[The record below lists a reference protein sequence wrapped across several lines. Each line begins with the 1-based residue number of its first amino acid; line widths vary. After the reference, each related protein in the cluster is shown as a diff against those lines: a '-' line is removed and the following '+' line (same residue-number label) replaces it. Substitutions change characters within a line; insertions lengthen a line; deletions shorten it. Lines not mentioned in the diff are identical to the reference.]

1 VPKSPKTRPEPKSL
15 LLEIGCE
22 ELPAGFI
29 QPALEQLKTLAR
41 DGLAGARIPAAAIQA
56 LGTPRRLALLVEGL
70 ADRQE
75 AQTRELTGPAV
86 RVAFDADGNPTNA
99 ARGFAKSAGIPV
111 ESLERITTPKGE
123 YLLARVHDAGKPT
136 QEILPGLLPAWV
148 TGIQFP
154 KTMHWN
160 GSGRFARPVRW
171 LLALWDGDVVSFE
184 CFGIQAGR
192 RSRGHRTLSPD
203 WFEIKSADRYVAT
216 LREHGVLASPEERS
230 EQVQSLVKQAAATK
244 GGKAIQD
251 RELVEEVANLIEWP
265 DAILGNFDERYLELP
280 APIVITAMR
289 AHQRYFAVEK
299 DGGTL
304 LPHFVAIRNGRGEG
318 KDSIRRGN
326 EAVLRARLED
336 ARFYWENDR
345 KAGLENKV
353 QELKKIVWHEKLGSV
368 YDRTQRI
375 VQLAEELA
383 RELAPKSRDVV
394 SRAAYLSKADLAS
407 EMIRSGKEFA
417 GLEGVAGAEYAAAQG
432 EPPAVVR
439 AIREHILPRSPSD
452 PLPSSIEGSILALAD
467 RLDVIVGGFRA
478 GLTVTGSQDP
488 YGLRRAGNGIVR
500 ILLEKGLRLDVQ
512 ALATWLGGLYDR
524 AGIAARSGEA
534 DFAEFWS
541 QRVASALEEKG
552 IPYDTAAAVLAVRP
566 GDPLDVLARAKA
578 IEAIRRTEDFEGL
591 MIGYRRA
598 TNILKSAPPGEVTAS
613 GQPLAERPE
622 AFSDKAE
629 ADLHLETKM
638 ARQAV
643 ETYLQSP
650 EPDYQAL
657 LRHLLGLKPSIDRFF
672 EAVMVMAE
680 DPTARKRRLAILE
693 GVRQTFIR
701 IAEFSALPTAPGQK
715 TV

>member
-1 VPKSPKTRPEPKSL
+1 MAKSL

-29 QPALEQLKTLAR
+29 TPALRQLE
-41 DGLAGARIPAAAIQA
+41 GLAKEGLSAARIPNASIQTM
-56 LGTPRRLALLVEGL
+56 GTPRRLALLVEGV

-75 AQTRELTGPAV
+75 AETRELTGPAV
-86 RVAFDADGNPTNA
+86 RVAFDADGNPTKA
-99 ARGFAKSAGIPV
+99 AQGFAKSAGVPV

-136 QEILPGLLPAWV
+136 REVLATLLPAWIS
-148 TGIQFP
+148 GISFP

-160 GSGRFARPVRW
+160 GTGRFARPVRW
-171 LLALWDGDVVSFE
+171 LLSLWDGDLVPFE
-184 CFGIQAGR
+184 SFGIQSGK

-203 WFEIKSADRYVAT
+203 WFEIKSADRYAAT
-216 LREHGVLASPEERS
+216 LREHGVLASPAERS
-230 EQVQSLVKQAAATK
+230 KQVEALVKEAAAIK
-244 GGKAIQD
+244 GGTALAD
-251 RELVEEVANLIEWP
+251 PDLVEEVANLIEWP
-265 DAILGNFDERYLELP
+265 DAILGHFDERYLDLP

-289 AHQRYFAVEK
+289 AHQRYFAVE
-299 DGGTL
+299 GASGSL
-304 LPHFVAIRNGRGEG
+304 LPCFVAIRNGRGDG
-318 KDSIRRGN
+318 KDLIRRGN

-345 KAGLENKV
+345 KAGLEKKV
-353 QELKKIVWHEKLGSV
+353 EELKQIVWHEKLGSV

-383 RELAPKSRDVV
+383 RQLAPKSRDAV
-394 SRAAYLSKADLAS
+394 SRAAYLSKADLAT

-417 GLEGVAGAEYAAAQG
+417 ALEGIAGAEYAAAQG
-432 EPPAVVR
+432 EPPEVIR
-439 AIREHILPRSPSD
+439 AIRQHILPRSPSD
-452 PLPSSIEGSILALAD
+452 PIPPSIEGAILAIAD
-467 RLDVIVGGFRA
+467 RLDVIVGGFSA

-500 ILLEKGLRLDVQ
+500 ILLEKGLRVDVV
-512 ALATWLGGLYDR
+512 ALASWLGAVYDR
-524 AGIAARSGEA
+524 AGIPPGAKQS

-541 QRVASALEEKG
+541 QRVASAFEEKG

-566 GDPLDVLARAKA
+566 GDPLDALARARA
-578 IEAIRRTEDFEGL
+578 IEAIRQTDDFEGL

-598 TNILKSAPPGEVTAS
+598 ANILRSAPPEEIAVS
-613 GQPLAERPE
+613 GQPLAERAE

-672 EAVMVMAE
+672 EAVMVMAD
-680 DPTARKRRLAILE
+680 DPATRRRRLAILE
-693 GVRQTFIR
+693 AVRQTFIR
-701 IAEFSALPTAPGQK
+701 IAEFSALPSAPGQK
-715 TV
+715 SV

>member
-1 VPKSPKTRPEPKSL
+1 VPESL

-29 QPALEQLKTLAR
+29 APALRQLEA
-41 DGLAGARIPAAAIQA
+41 LAGESLGAARIRFGSVRPLA
-56 LGTPRRLALLVEGL
+56 TPRRLALLVGGV

-75 AQTRELTGPAV
+75 PETRELTGPSV
-86 RVAFDADGNPTNA
+86 RVAFDADGRPTNA
-99 ARGFAKSAGIPV
+99 ARGFAKSAGIEV
-111 ESLERITTPKGE
+111 EKLQRIENPKGE
-123 YLLARVHDAGKPT
+123 YLLARVHDEGKPT
-136 QEILPGLLPAWV
+136 REILPGLIPAWV
-148 TGIQFP
+148 SGITFP

-160 GSGRFARPVRW
+160 GGGRFARPVRW
-171 LLALWDGDVVSFE
+171 LLCILGDEVVPFE
-184 CFGIQAGR
+184 CFGIQSGK

-203 WFEIKSADRYVAT
+203 WFEVKSAGRYEAS
-216 LREHGVLASPEERS
+216 LRDHGVLADTAQRR
-230 EQVQSLVKQAAATK
+230 EQVTSLVLQAAGSKQGRAVS
-244 GGKAIQD
+244 D
-251 RELVEEVANLIEWP
+251 PELVEEVANLVEWP
-265 DAILGNFDERYLELP
+265 DAVLGSFDERYLELP
-280 APIVITAMR
+280 APIVVTAMR
-289 AHQRYFAVEK
+289 AHQRYFAIE
-299 DGGTL
+299 GTTGKL

-318 KDSIRRGN
+318 AESIRRGN

-345 KAGLENKV
+345 KAGLERKV
-353 QELKKIVWHEKLGSV
+353 SELKQIVWHEKLGSI
-368 YDRTQRI
+368 YDRTQRL

-383 RELAPKSRDVV
+383 RQVAPKSRQAL

-417 GLEGVAGAEYAAAQG
+417 ALEGVAGAEYAAAQG
-432 EPPAVVR
+432 EPPEVVR

-452 PLPSSIEGSILALAD
+452 PLPASIEGTLLAIAD

-478 GLTVTGSQDP
+478 GLSVTGSQDP

-500 ILLEKGLRLDVQ
+500 LQLEKGIRIDVV
-512 ALATWLGGLYDR
+512 ALAVWLGGVYDR
-524 AGIAARSGEA
+524 AGVPPGGSEFA
-534 DFAEFWS
+534 DFWA
-541 QRVASALEEKG
+541 QRVAAALEENG

-566 GDPLDVLARAKA
+566 GDALDVLARARA
-578 IEAIRRTEDFEGL
+578 IEANRQTEDFEGL

-598 TNILKSAPPGEVTAS
+598 ANILRTAPPGEIAVS
-613 GQPLAERPE
+613 GQPMAERAE

-650 EPDYQAL
+650 EPDYPAL
-657 LRHLLGLKPSIDRFF
+657 LRHLLGLRPSIDRFF

-680 DPTARKRRLAILE
+680 DPSTRKRRLGILE
-693 GVRQTFIR
+693 GVRQTFTR
-701 IAEFSALPTAPGQK
+701 IADFSALQSAPGQK
-715 TV
+715 SV